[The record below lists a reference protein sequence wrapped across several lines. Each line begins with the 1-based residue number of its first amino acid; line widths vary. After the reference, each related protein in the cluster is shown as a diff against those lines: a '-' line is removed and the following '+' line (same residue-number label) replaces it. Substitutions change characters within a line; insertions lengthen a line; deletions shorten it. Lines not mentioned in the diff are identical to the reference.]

1 MEDVAPELLKR
12 IRTEFSS
19 AVEQSGKLKAIEEK
33 IFKGTATYA
42 EANEYAIE
50 AGRLL
55 AGAYKNNISAAVL
68 PDGKMYYN
76 IADRVIGQTM
86 KEDYQIISDVSA
98 QIQKSLNEAA
108 GIGINA
114 IVPEMNTDRVMGIIN
129 RVSTAEKYNDVAW
142 ILQEPVVNFSQSIVD
157 DTIKVNS
164 EFHAEA
170 GLTAKI
176 VRKLAGGC
184 CKWCSSLAGTYVYP
198 DVPKDVY
205 RRHENC
211 RCTVDYTPEKGR
223 KSQNVCTKKWKTAE
237 EYDKIEKR
245 KQIGLSQNISG
256 IRTINKKV
264 DQDERF
270 VIQPDKINKFLLK
283 PGAKHS
289 KEFFDVGYSSDDHV
303 KLYKDIAAQ
312 FDMEKAEYDEKS
324 KFGQGFS
331 IDMQLGITKKRT
343 FKTVWQIEK
352 EGDKPRL
359 ITAHRRR

>member
-1 MEDVAPELLKR
+1 MV
-12 IRTEFSS
+12 
-19 AVEQSGKLKAIEEK
+19 
-33 IFKGTATYA
+33 
-42 EANEYAIE
+42 
-50 AGRLL
+50 
-55 AGAYKNNISAAVL
+55 NN
-68 PDGKMYYN
+68 YN
-76 IADRVIGQTM
+76 IITNATD
-86 KEDYQIISDVSA
+86 A
-98 QIQKSLNEAA
+98 IQKALNDNAN
-108 GIGINA
+108 IGIKPITPALNQ
-114 IVPEMNTDRVMGIIN
+114 DRIDGIIN
-129 RVSTAEKYNDVAW
+129 RVSSEPVYDDVAW
-142 ILQEPVVNFSQSIVD
+142 ILDEPVVNFSQSIVD
-157 DTIKVNS
+157 DSIKCNS
-164 EFHAEA
+164 EFQ
-170 GLTAKI
+170 GKSGMSPKI
-176 VRKLAGGC
+176 IRKLAGRC
-184 CKWCSSLAGTYVYP
+184 CEWCSRLAGTYVYP

-223 KSQNVCTKKWKTAE
+223 KSQNVWTKKWKTAE

-264 DQDERF
+264 DQDGRF

-289 KEFFDVGYSSDDHV
+289 KEFFDVGYSPDDYA

-343 FKTVWQIEK
+343 FKMVWQIDK
-352 EGDKPRL
+352 EGNKPRL